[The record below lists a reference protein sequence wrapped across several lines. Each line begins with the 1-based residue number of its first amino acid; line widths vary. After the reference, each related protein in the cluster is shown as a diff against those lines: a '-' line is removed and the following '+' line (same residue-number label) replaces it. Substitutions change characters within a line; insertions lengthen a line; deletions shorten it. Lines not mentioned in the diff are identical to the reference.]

1 MNTISSDMSGRACD
15 RVRPVVA
22 GLVLASLL
30 LGSQATAQEQAAASE
45 RKAAVLKMHEFS
57 FFYRSRVA
65 PLSCSDV
72 ERRVATIMM
81 ALGARDDVNVSATG
95 CETVVLPDE
104 PLDARM
110 TRSDPW
116 QSGSDPWGAPS
127 DRWGTSSDR
136 WRTSSDAFRNRNAR
150 REQSTHVR
158 IRAMLP
164 IEVTPEVLEE
174 IRKDKSR
181 RELISRVT
189 RNPAAGLNDPILFPA
204 QRQLVTL
211 SNRTLKL
218 EPQECELL
226 EQMSSGVFREL
237 NMRVVRSTSCDRDQI
252 GHTPPQAVV
261 ETLMPIFEKSP
272 PAPAVG
278 SGEPDPSAPAASETP
293 PSEPAPGTP
302 PR

>member
-1 MNTISSDMSGRACD
+1 MNTISSDLSGAACD

-22 GLVLASLL
+22 GLMLASLL
-30 LGSQATAQEQAAASE
+30 LGSQATAQQQTAASE
-45 RKAAVLKMHEFS
+45 RKAAVLKIQEFS

-65 PLSCSDV
+65 ALSCSDV

-110 TRSDPW
+110 TRSD
-116 QSGSDPWGAPS
+116 SDPWQIGGPG
-127 DRWGTSSDR
+127 RWGTSSDR
-136 WRTSSDAFRNRNAR
+136 WQTPSDAMRGRNPR

-174 IRKDKSR
+174 IRRDKSR

-189 RNPAAGLNDPILFPA
+189 RNPAASLNDPILFPA
-204 QRQLVTL
+204 QRRLVTL

-226 EQMSSGVFREL
+226 EQMSSGVFRKL
-237 NMRVVRSTSCDRDQI
+237 NMRVVRSTSCDHDQI
-252 GHTPPQAVV
+252 GHTTPQAVV

-272 PAPAVG
+272 PAGG
-278 SGEPDPSAPAASETP
+278 SGESDPGVPAASETP
-293 PSEPAPGTP
+293 SSEPASETP
-302 PR
+302 PQ